1 MCQITKRPDICA
13 AAAAAAA
20 AGKHKESP
28 RKLNFLSD
36 SGTIKLLYKI
46 KINKGIGRKIQSLIC
61 LDKTVV
67 NKNQLLTKQT
77 GAS

>member
-1 MCQITKRPDICA
+1 MCGCGCGCGPAR
-13 AAAAAAA
+13 
-20 AGKHKESP
+20 KHKESP